1 MVVGH
6 NYLNNKKEG
15 KEKKR
20 KRKRKNT
27 LGNIKL
33 YQIE

>member
-1 MVVGH
+1 MVVGY

-20 KRKRKNT
+20 KRKNT